1 MGDWWDRWCLYHC
14 SVFGWDYARH
24 AITLATWCE
33 IFGRAGATAVEM
45 HEATRRA
52 AASATPLEW
61 PSQHLAALQAAL
73 RLIRR
78 EKATPVVTAQPA
90 DDAAPPHE
98 VRRAMGVLKDIGRLE
113 G

>member
-1 MGDWWDRWCLYHC
+1 MDWWDSWCRFHC
-14 SVFGWDYARH
+14 TMFAWDVGQRAAMFAVWLDVFR
-24 AITLATWCE
+24 
-33 IFGRAGATAVEM
+33 RVGATREEM
-45 HEATRRA
+45 YEATRRA

-98 VRRAMGVLKDIGRLE
+98 VRRAMGVLKDIGRME